1 MPEEKYLIGA
11 VALMM
16 AITYF
21 TRATPLLFRMQ
32 GTPKVFNDVIEYL
45 PVAIIASITVPA
57 LLMAKDPEL
66 DLWSTAKPYL
76 ERWMRQRMSP
86 KALLGNL
93 HSQAEQLPHLA
104 NMTRDLLER
113 LSQPHLHDPKMP
125 ERRHGDHWAL
135 RLLGAGLLGG
145 GVILGGVALQAGSL
159 AAATA
164 WPAWLML
171 AAGLYLIVRQ

>member
-57 LLMAKDPEL
+57 LLMAKD
-66 DLWSTAKPYL
+66 
-76 ERWMRQRMSP
+76 
-86 KALLGNL
+86 
-93 HSQAEQLPHLA
+93 
-104 NMTRDLLER
+104 
-113 LSQPHLHDPKMP
+113 
-125 ERRHGDHWAL
+125 
-135 RLLGAGLLGG
+135 
-145 GVILGGVALQAGSL
+145 GSL
-159 AAATA
+159 MAVNAD
-164 WPAWLML
+164 ML
-171 AAGLYLIVRQ
+171 AAVPVLVVAYFTRSLIFSVAAGIAAHVAITLVA